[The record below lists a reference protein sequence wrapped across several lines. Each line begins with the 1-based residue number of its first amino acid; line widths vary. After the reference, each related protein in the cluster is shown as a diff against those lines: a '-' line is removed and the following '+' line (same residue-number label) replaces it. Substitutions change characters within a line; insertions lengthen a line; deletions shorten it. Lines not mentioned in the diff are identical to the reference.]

1 MHLHT
6 NHAIP
11 IIDSAESE
19 SSYGMTKS
27 INFTPICFN
36 AALFWLVNYLL
47 DPIYAF
53 MISLHGK

>member
-6 NHAIP
+6 NYAIP

-27 INFTPICFN
+27 IT
-36 AALFWLVNYLL
+36 V
-47 DPIYAF
+47 F
-53 MISLHGK
+53 MLHQSFMF